1 MGTSYPHINKN
12 VMTNFSIQILDTPV
26 ILTTGIYDLL
36 KDHIR
41 RRKLSKANEAALEA
55 QLKKA
60 KQVLRKDLPDN
71 VVTIDRLVSVKDLD
85 TGETHQYKFVG
96 PEAAKKKNGTV
107 SILSPMGL
115 AMIGYPESAVI
126 EWEFNEGIKKNQIIK
141 VDMI

>member
-1 MGTSYPHINKN
+1 
-12 VMTNFSIQILDTPV
+12 MTNNSIQILDTPV

-60 KQVLRKDLPDN
+60 KQVLRKDLPAN
-71 VVTIDRLVSVKDLD
+71 VVTIGTLVLVKDID
-85 TGETHQYKFVG
+85 TGETQEYKFVG
-96 PEAAKKKNGTV
+96 PETARKKNGTV
-107 SILSPMGL
+107 SILSPMGI
-115 AMIGYPESAVI
+115 AMIGYPEGAVI

-141 VDMI
+141 VTTI